1 MNINMN
7 RKKKRKL
14 PSILV
19 MIVTCLTSHNFAL
32 AQIGPQVKP
41 THPEWLYREWPND
54 PTFLGLVANVPNLH
68 AMDPSM
74 FRYVFGSMPVRLSL
88 TDGEAR
94 ALVIGQ
100 DGTHGAEVAG
110 EPFNGAGT
118 GGRGQHMVYYM
129 TGGDEGIYMN
139 TFTYTIKKQYG
150 DFAPVV
156 YMDSKTGQREISY
169 KSVLTPNLYLLAQHP
184 NSEFVKFRNKLID
197 AILARNPK
205 IEIILG
211 YGRAASDTIAT
222 YLESK
227 GVKIES
233 KGTNTKLVDYKC
245 EHDVANKTL
254 CYPVDIAK
262 NNLMLL
268 PAERRGNIALT
279 TAQKELIKKRQNDK
293 KYMKEVVLPQVVE
306 RDVIYPGQ
314 LGKNLDGKGTAGIR
328 GLYTI
333 RVGTQTRNLIAK
345 AGPHPGAVAG
355 GTEASAIEAAYQKI
369 FKEVM
374 DARNYLNLDF
384 NSGMVR
390 GEIYKYGHRD
400 IPNNKVFSSK
410 KSSGASTDASRSGA
424 QVINFGGREKP
435 TYDITAIANA
445 RKAISTVQV
454 SQLVSTGNVPWDAP
468 RSNPT
473 VFHRPI
479 KEWIKF
485 IVEKI
490 TPITNS
496 APIWNVVSNSKDHGY
511 FGVYRGNFKQPDTI
525 ILTDSSVQDLD
536 ALITGMAL
544 SGPNG
549 RKLQAYL
556 KSKALDKN
564 YLIFNLLPF
573 DMTQLPNVTGAQK
586 VAKFKQALEIMKPWY
601 MTVIQK
607 LMAQSPKNKPIKVI
621 TLGDYVSQAV
631 DLSPKVI
638 GNAKVEIINLSPASL
653 PANGIDIPM
662 GDLFHGERVWMGK
675 GITSSI
681 LRSTNYPGKIYGW
694 VAPDAVAFSRVTASR
709 TEQAYFNFVKVESQ
723 GGKKFPI
730 IFKAP
735 APDNTDVDA
744 AVQDEFNMRN

>member
-1 MNINMN
+1 MNFKQRFSSM
-7 RKKKRKL
+7 L
-14 PSILV
+14 LV
-19 MIVTCLTSHNFAL
+19 VITGITAQNYCL
-32 AQIGPQVKP
+32 AQTGPLAKP
-41 THPEWLYREWPND
+41 THPEWIYREWPTD
-54 PTFLGLVANVPNLH
+54 TDFLALVANVPNLH
-68 AMDPSM
+68 AMDPTM
-74 FRYVFGSMPVRLSL
+74 FRYVFGSMPVRLSM

-118 GGRGQHMVYYM
+118 GGRGQHMVYHM
-129 TGGDEGIYMN
+129 TGGDEGVYMN

-156 YMDSKTGQREISY
+156 YTDVKTGNREISY
-169 KSVLTPNLYLLAQHP
+169 KSILTPNLYLLAQHP

-233 KGTNTKLVDYKC
+233 KGANTKMVDYNC

-254 CYPVDIAK
+254 CYPIDAAK

-268 PAERRGNIALT
+268 PNERRGNSPLT
-279 TAQKELIKKRQNDK
+279 TPQKELIKKRQNDK
-293 KYMKEVVLPQVVE
+293 KFMTEVVLPQVVE
-306 RDVIYPGQ
+306 RAIVYPGQ

-333 RVGTQTRNLIAK
+333 KVGTQTRNLITK

-355 GTEASAIEAAYQKI
+355 EEEKIAEKIAAIEAAYQKI
-369 FKEVM
+369 FKEIM

-384 NSGMVR
+384 NSGMTKGVV
-390 GEIYKYGHRD
+390 YKYDHRD

-435 TYDITAIANA
+435 TYDIAATTAA
-445 RKAISTVQV
+445 KKSISTTQV
-454 SQLVSTGNVPWDAP
+454 AQLATAGNIPWDAT
-468 RSNPT
+468 RVNPA
-473 VFHRPI
+473 VFHRPV

-490 TPITNS
+490 SPITNGS
-496 APIWNVVSNSKDHGY
+496 AIWNLVSNSKDHGY
-511 FGVYRGNFKQPDTI
+511 FGVYRGNFKQPETI

-556 KSKALDKN
+556 KSQALDKN
-564 YLIFNLLPF
+564 YLILNLLPF
-573 DMTQLPNVTGAQK
+573 DMTQPANMPATQK
-586 VAKFKQALEIMKPWY
+586 DAKFKQALDMMKPWY
-601 MTVIQK
+601 MAVIQK
-607 LMAQSPKNKPIKVI
+607 LMAQAPKGKPVKVI
-621 TLGDYVSQAV
+621 MLGQYVSQAV
-631 DLSPKVI
+631 DLTPKAI
-638 GNAKVEIINLSPASL
+638 GNVKVEVTNLSASSL
-653 PANGIDIPM
+653 PINGIDIPM

-675 GITSSI
+675 GIASSI

-694 VAPDAVAFSRVTASR
+694 VAPDEVAFARIPMGR

-730 IFKAP
+730 VFKAP
-735 APDNTDVDA
+735 APDNADVDA
-744 AVQDEFNMRN
+744 PIQDELNMRN